1 MDHNQQVGKNFAWL
15 SIAQFS
21 VRLIGAGFYFFLS
34 YRLREA
40 GLGEYNFISS
50 FVPLWF
56 LFTDFGASS
65 YLYREWAKQ
74 RTTKEEVARDFN
86 ILFSCCSVI
95 TLGVFLSFLGVNYFI
110 NREVFLPMVIFF
122 VAMYVA
128 GYVHLTDL
136 NLQANNIFK
145 QTSVRQIIEKVTVA
159 VLGIILLMWHPQV
172 YLLFVAIFISQV
184 LSIFYYLYKRILI
197 RFTFI
202 WDWKRVFDLFKKGIP
217 FMLIGLFT
225 TIYAKIDMT
234 MLRYMGGFSAVGLYG
249 SAYKFL
255 DISTLFSSLFAAST
269 FPVLTS
275 LYERYKMSTEF
286 NDFFY
291 RNLRIIF
298 ASSVLIAVF
307 FIFTAPILFR
317 VFFPS
322 SFSPGIL
329 VLRILII
336 SQVLVFFSLLF
347 NNLLVVQNNEKKML
361 FIILSSALLNIVIN
375 IYLIPKYS
383 FYGAAWATVIAEVFN
398 LYLLQR
404 FAIWQVN
411 VSYLLKMFAVIIGN
425 AGVLIVLRNY
435 GLLNNLYI
443 GAGILL
449 INLMLLLG
457 TKLIYWS
464 DINLFISPIKNKL
477 NFLWLQE

>member
-1 MDHNQQVGKNFAWL
+1 MDEHNQVGKNFAWL

-21 VRLIGAGFYFFLS
+21 VRLIGAAFYFFLS

-74 RTTKEEVARDFN
+74 RTSKEEVTRDFN
-86 ILFSCCSVI
+86 VLFSCCSVI
-95 TLGVFLSFLGVNYFI
+95 TLGVFASFIGVNFFI
-110 NREVFLPMVIFF
+110 NREVLFPMVIFF
-122 VAMYVA
+122 IAMYVA

-145 QTSVRQIIEKVTVA
+145 QTSVRQIIEKISVA
-159 VLGIILLMWHPQV
+159 VLGIILLLWHPQV
-172 YLLFVAIFISQV
+172 YLLFVAILISQV
-184 LSIFYYLYKRILI
+184 LSILYYWYKSILI
-197 RFTFI
+197 KFNFI
-202 WDWKRVFDLFKKGIP
+202 WDWNRVFTLFKKGIP

-255 DISTLFSSLFAAST
+255 DISTLFSSLFAASA

-275 LYERYKMSTEF
+275 LYERYRMSKEF
-286 NDFFY
+286 NEFFY

-298 ASSVLIAVF
+298 ASSVLIAIF
-307 FIFTAPILFR
+307 FIFTAPILFKI
-317 VFFPS
+317 FFPS

-347 NNLLVVQNNEKKML
+347 NNLLIVQNKEKKML
-361 FIILSSALLNIVIN
+361 FIIVSSASLNIILN
-375 IYLIPKYS
+375 IHI
-383 FYGAAWATVIAEVFN
+383 
-398 LYLLQR
+398 
-404 FAIWQVN
+404 FAN
-411 VSYLLKMFAVIIGN
+411 
-425 AGVLIVLRNY
+425 
-435 GLLNNLYI
+435 
-443 GAGILL
+443 
-449 INLMLLLG
+449 
-457 TKLIYWS
+457 
-464 DINLFISPIKNKL
+464 
-477 NFLWLQE
+477 